1 MGKTSRFDSINSTVA
16 WKTTLIRKPRRFQIR
31 ELIQRM
37 QRAVVTIAGLLHA
50 THRQRNRGAAVTID
64 MDDSGSYCANHL
76 NLLATLADFDLKG
89 RMVVHGV
96 SLQFIGYAVSPAI
109 AAQLLD
115 FGYDV
120 INTTAA
126 ILFVAAALLLL
137 PGVMAQ
143 HEGLRR

>member
-1 MGKTSRFDSINSTVA
+1 
-16 WKTTLIRKPRRFQIR
+16 
-31 ELIQRM
+31 M
-37 QRAVVTIAGLLHA
+37 QGPVIAIAGLLHA
-50 THRQRNRGAAVTID
+50 THWQRNRGATVTID
-64 MDDSGSYCANHL
+64 LDDSGSYCANHL
-76 NLLATLADFDLKG
+76 NLLATLADLDLKG

-96 SLQFIGYAVSPAI
+96 SMRFIGYAVGPAI
-109 AAQLLD
+109 AAQQLD

-120 INTTAA
+120 INSTVA